1 MFCCLKKQQIFLCVS
16 QMKGKLYEYYILIQI
31 LNAKK
36 SNNLIQEIKWK
47 AIYTGLPSSKMWQLI
62 SCKLIGTVRQPSVG
76 RNLCCCGF
84 RKSRVD
90 KYELLFRKSLKL
102 SVGNL
107 SGFHCLLLPLCMGT
121 ITRSFSKHMWFDIF

>member
-1 MFCCLKKQQIFLCVS
+1 MH
-16 QMKGKLYEYYILIQI
+16 EYNILIQI

-36 SNNLIQEIKWK
+36 SNNLIQDITWK
-47 AIYTGLPSSKMWQLI
+47 AIYTGFPRSKMWQLI

-90 KYELLFRKSLKL
+90 KYELLFRRSLKL

-107 SGFHCLLLPLCMGT
+107 SGFSLLVTSFRYGNDYQVFFQAYVIWSIL
-121 ITRSFSKHMWFDIF
+121 ITGLNMRCIIHSFSSSKPP

>member
-1 MFCCLKKQQIFLCVS
+1 
-16 QMKGKLYEYYILIQI
+16 MKGKLHEYYILIQI

-36 SNNLIQEIKWK
+36 SNNLIQDITWK
-47 AIYTGLPSSKMWQLI
+47 AIYTGLPSSKMWELI

-76 RNLCCCGF
+76 RNLWCCGF

-102 SVGNL
+102 SAGNL
-107 SGFHCLLLPLCMGT
+107 SGFFIACYFLYVWERLLGLFPSICDL
-121 ITRSFSKHMWFDIF
+121 INFNYRVKHALYYTQF